1 MVNRVFAATAMIAVG
16 LSAAVPSAQK
26 PQGASAQVSLT
37 TAVGSPTANDA
48 ATPGYVIG
56 PDDVLSIV
64 FWREK
69 ELSGDYVVRPDGK
82 ITLPLLNDVQAAG
95 LSTEQ
100 LRETLLTEAQ
110 RFVTEP
116 NATVI
121 VKQINSRKV
130 FITGMVVRP
139 GAYSITAPTSVVQL
153 LSMAGGVQEFAD
165 ASKIVILRTENG
177 RQLAFPFNYKDVL
190 KRKNLRQNIELK
202 PGDTVVVP

>member
-1 MVNRVFAATAMIAVG
+1 MVNRVFAATAMIAG
-16 LSAAVPSAQK
+16 LSAVSFAQT
-26 PQGASAQVSLT
+26 PQGAQASAT
-37 TAVGSPTANDA
+37 TAVGRHASSSDTAA
-48 ATPGYVIG
+48 VPGYVIG

-69 ELSGDYVVRPDGK
+69 DLSGDYVVRPDGK

-95 LSTEQ
+95 LSTDQ
-100 LRETLLTEAQ
+100 LREALLTEAQ
-110 RFVTEP
+110 GFVKDP
-116 NATVI
+116 SATVI

-139 GAYSITAPTSVVQL
+139 GAYTITAPTTVMQL

-165 ASKIVILRTENG
+165 AGKIVILRQENG
-177 RQLAFPFNYKDVL
+177 RQVAFPFSYKDVL